1 MPFLLGALWLNSPMK
16 DTKTTTCPQK
26 LNPQMHSVSVF
37 ARLSTLLKFLA
48 RRSFLQSRCIA
59 QYSSVSQIHL
69 LYLSSLVNLGI
80 HSRVLRFYPT
90 ILGPHV
96 FVLSLAY
103 FCGSALLAVVVVV
116 AILRLITWP
125 VTQVRFSLLQQ
136 PLYSLHCST
145 IHRTSLVY
153 NGLSKARPR
162 SAASA

>member
-1 MPFLLGALWLNSPMK
+1 MK
-16 DTKTTTCPQK
+16 SATTTTTWPQK

-48 RRSFLQSRCIA
+48 RRSSLQSRCIA

-69 LYLSSLVNLGI
+69 LYLSSLVNLEI
-80 HSRVLRFYPT
+80 LSRVLRFYPT

-103 FCGSALLAVVVVV
+103 FCGSVLCWQAAPAAASEATV

-136 PLYSLHCST
+136 PLYYSLHCST